1 MNSQA
6 ITTASHYDE
15 EYFKYQ
21 SEIGR
26 FGGWAN
32 LTKFSDYIRPEM
44 KVLDFGCGGG
54 YLLAN
59 INCQEKLGIEI
70 SPVAREAA
78 QNNGINALAATSQV
92 EDGWADISH
101 FEQRARALPEP
112 APGASGALAEGSAR
126 AARSSS
132 SFPANPVRNKVTER
146 TIPIIIS
153 YCWSPMSAA
162 NLFTEAGFQ
171 VHESKAYVHI
181 WPPRFIP
188 RLLRSIGGR
197 PLFELGCRLYGF
209 PHLLEF
215 EPCGDF
221 SDSDCCSNAR
231 PIRSPEC
238 SPSPSKD

>member
-6 ITTASHYDE
+6 MTTASHYDAQ
-15 EYFKYQ
+15 YFKYQ

-59 INCQEKLGIEI
+59 ITCREKLGIEI

-78 QNNGINALAATSQV
+78 QSNGINTLAATSQV
-92 EDGWADISH
+92 EDGWADILISNN
-101 FEQRARALPEP
+101 ALEHCPNPLQELQALLP
-112 APGASGALAEGSAR
+112 KVAPGGKVVFVVPCESI
-126 AARSSS
+126 
-132 SFPANPVRNKVTER
+132 RNRYKLDD
-146 TIPIIIS
+146 PNHHL

-162 NLFTEAGFQ
+162 NLFTDAGFQ
-171 VHESKAYVHI
+171 VQESKPYVHI
-181 WPPRFIP
+181 WPPKFIP

-209 PHLLEF
+209 LTYWNLSPAVT
-215 EPCGDF
+215 
-221 SDSDCCSNAR
+221 SQIRIVAQR
-231 PIRSPEC
+231 PANS
-238 SPSPSKD
+238 

>member
-6 ITTASHYDE
+6 MTTASHYDA

-59 INCQEKLGIEI
+59 ITCREKLGIEI
-70 SPVAREAA
+70 SSVARDAA
-78 QNNGINALAATSQV
+78 QNNGITTLAATSQV
-92 EDGWADISH
+92 EDGWADILISNN
-101 FEQRARALPEP
+101 ALEHCPNPLQELQALLP
-112 APGASGALAEGSAR
+112 KVAPGGKVVFVVPCESI
-126 AARSSS
+126 
-132 SFPANPVRNKVTER
+132 RNRFKVND
-146 TIPIIIS
+146 PNHHL

-162 NLFTEAGFQ
+162 NLFADAGFR

-181 WPPRFIP
+181 WPPKFIP
-188 RLLRSIGGR
+188 RLLRSVGGR

-209 PHLLEF
+209 LTYWNLSPAVTSQIRIVAQR
-215 EPCGDF
+215 PA
-221 SDSDCCSNAR
+221 DS
-231 PIRSPEC
+231 
-238 SPSPSKD
+238 